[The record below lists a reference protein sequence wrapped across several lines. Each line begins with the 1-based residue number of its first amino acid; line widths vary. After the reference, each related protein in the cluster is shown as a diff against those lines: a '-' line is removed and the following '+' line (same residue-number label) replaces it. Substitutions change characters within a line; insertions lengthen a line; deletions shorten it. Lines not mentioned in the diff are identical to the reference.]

1 MPEGSFFEITAGLAG
16 GFSAGQ
22 FVTLLNQSDASCLNF
37 NL

>member
-1 MPEGSFFEITAGLAG
+1 MPEGSFCEITSGLAG
-16 GFSAGQ
+16 GFSPGE